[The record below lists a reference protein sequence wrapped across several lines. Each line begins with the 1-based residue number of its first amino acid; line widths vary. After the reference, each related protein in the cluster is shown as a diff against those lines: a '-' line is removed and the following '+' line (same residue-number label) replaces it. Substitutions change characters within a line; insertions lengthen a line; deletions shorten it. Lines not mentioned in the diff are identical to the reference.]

1 MTLGVMTQNLLKT
14 EQNCLNY
21 ILGLLGDS
29 FAQSTTN
36 PCRQYFELFNE
47 LIDYVTLREALGGDS
62 KSGDLSIYDPEKL
75 LAQIIDEIKNNKKK
89 SAEQALNEEEGS
101 DEVKVAE
108 MAAENDRLMVGL
120 INLTGKIIKNAKK
133 EVSDRIIEEKDL
145 ISQIFREFLF
155 ASYYK
160 AVESGETTGQ

>member
-1 MTLGVMTQNLLKT
+1 
-14 EQNCLNY
+14 
-21 ILGLLGDS
+21 
-29 FAQSTTN
+29 
-36 PCRQYFELFNE
+36 
-47 LIDYVTLREALGGDS
+47 
-62 KSGDLSIYDPEKL
+62 
-75 LAQIIDEIKNNKKK
+75 
-89 SAEQALNEEEGS
+89 
-101 DEVKVAE
+101 